1 MRKTKQ
7 ETREEKI
14 TRHIRNI
21 SRLLERDPS
30 LDCLREIRAEYEAE
44 LQKMPL
50 EERRALVPWEE
61 TERERKECIA
71 TLTDVI
77 ADYKKELE
85 AKQKEIK
92 GKIAELRQCRAKFV
106 RQAHHA

>member
-14 TRHIRNI
+14 NRHIRNI

-30 LDCLREIRAEYEAE
+30 LDCLREIRAEHEAQ

-61 TERERKECIA
+61 TERERKEHIA
-71 TLTDVI
+71 ILTEMITDLE
-77 ADYKKELE
+77 KELE
-85 AKQKEIK
+85 AKRQEIK
-92 GKIAELRQCRAKFV
+92 RRIAGLRRGRAKLQ
-106 RQAHHA
+106 RRGPYC

>member
-7 ETREEKI
+7 EAREEKI
-14 TRHIRNI
+14 NRQIRNV
-21 SRLLERDPS
+21 SRVLEQEPTLKS
-30 LDCLREIRAEYEAE
+30 LRECRAELEMQ
-44 LQKMPL
+44 LNKMPL

-71 TLTDVI
+71 TLTDLI
-77 ADYKKELE
+77 ADYKMELE
-85 AKQKEIK
+85 TKRKEIR

-106 RQAHHA
+106 RQARHS